1 MIGTIFAIL
10 GIVALCIF
18 MFALGAVSCALGAY
32 AKIKDAE
39 GELEAQRWLGKMRD
53 KSYGR

>member
-10 GIVALCIF
+10 GIIALCIF

-39 GELEAQRWLGKMRD
+39 GELEAQKWLGKMRD

>member
-10 GIVALCIF
+10 GIAALSVF
-18 MFALGAVSCALGAY
+18 MFALGAVSCTLGAY
-32 AKIKDAE
+32 EKIKDAE
-39 GELEAQRWLGKMRD
+39 GELEAKRWLGKMKD

>member
-10 GIVALCIF
+10 GIAALSVF

-39 GELEAQRWLGKMRD
+39 GEPAAKEWLGKMRD